1 MLYNKVINL
10 QEDYPM
16 AFLSEQEFNSYLSVI
31 NNISNLSKELD
42 NMPVN
47 LKNIFITN
55 NNIVHYR
62 LRKDGVYEARFHK
75 QGLNIEVFS
84 KDLNVLKQ
92 KFIQKL
98 GCNVPVISVKTDKLK
113 LFFQYSDEWLKI
125 KKST

>member
-1 MLYNKVINL
+1 
-10 QEDYPM
+10 M